1 MSQRAPGDERCKDCS
16 DPHEPDKSRCAPCA
30 ERHRQEA
37 SALTKARRKA
47 CVCVTCGGKVT
58 KRLRD
63 GEPSKYCKTHA
74 AYYAARAAR

>member
-16 DPHEPDKSRCAPCA
+16 HPHEPKKARCAPCA

-37 SALTKARRKA
+37 SALAKERRKA
-47 CVCVTCGGKVT
+47 DVCVTCGGKVA
-58 KRLRD
+58 KRKRD

-74 AYYAARAAR
+74 AYYLDRATR